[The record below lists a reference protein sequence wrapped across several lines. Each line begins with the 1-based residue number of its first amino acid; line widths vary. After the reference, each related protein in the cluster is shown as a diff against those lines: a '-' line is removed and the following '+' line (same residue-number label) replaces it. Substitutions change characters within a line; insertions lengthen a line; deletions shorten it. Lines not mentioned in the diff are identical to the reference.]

1 MKKKSIIIGTGI
13 SIASIIG
20 GYYLTRYGARKYIQN
35 QEHKIVSDTFE
46 KVNSFPKKNNDRLV
60 IEGIL
65 RIYDFK
71 MKHKKLDFK
80 MKHKKLYKFAYG
92 NKSMCEPVAQRI
104 QSAKHMI

>member
-1 MKKKSIIIGTGI
+1 MKKKNIIIGTGI

-35 QEHKIVSDTFE
+35 QEHKIVADNFE
-46 KVNSFPKKNNDRLV
+46 KIDSSSGSNRDKLI

-65 RIYDFK
+65 K
-71 MKHKKLDFK
+71 MHYFR

-92 NKSMCEPVAQRI
+92 KSDRFEPRSQPLF
-104 QSAKHMI
+104 SMKHMI

>member
-71 MKHKKLDFK
+71 MKHKKL
-80 MKHKKLYKFAYG
+80 YKFAYG

>member
-1 MKKKSIIIGTGI
+1 MKKKNIIIGTGI

-35 QEHKIVSDTFE
+35 QEHKIIADNFE
-46 KVNSFPKKNNDRLV
+46 KIDSSSGSNRDKLI

-65 RIYDFK
+65 K
-71 MKHKKLDFK
+71 MHYFR

-92 NKSMCEPVAQRI
+92 KSDRFEPRSQPLF
-104 QSAKHMI
+104 SMKHMI

>member
-35 QEHKIVSDTFE
+35 QEHKIIADNFE
-46 KVNSFPKKNNDRLV
+46 KIDSSSGSNRDKLI

-65 RIYDFK
+65 K
-71 MKHKKLDFK
+71 MHYFR

-92 NKSMCEPVAQRI
+92 NKSRCEPMVQRI
-104 QSAKHMI
+104 QSVKHMI